1 MFFCIIIQRKVINL
15 RNATNN
21 NICESISSNTTD
33 WNSINWNKIEM
44 YVDKQQKRIYKAEV
58 NKDKRKVRNIQRL
71 LTNSRAV
78 AILAVRRVTETN
90 KGRKTPGIDGF
101 RALTDKEKGELA
113 DKILTMDIYKHKP
126 KPTLRKYI
134 LKKNGKFRALGIP
147 TIIDRVYQEIVR
159 IILEPQAEANFEST
173 SYGFRPK
180 RGVYDAIERI
190 HSYIRNDNW
199 CWVFEGDF
207 RACFDNLSHDFIL
220 KQLKGF
226 PLIKLIERFLKA
238 GYVDNNV
245 FNTTDKGTPQGGLLS
260 PLLANIALTGL
271 EEYLNITYRE
281 VHRNRNGIEDITYHS
296 QGNYRVTR
304 YADDFVIFSK
314 TREEIEQVRG
324 ILEPYLCERGLELAE
339 EKTKITHTHDGF
351 NFLGFNCRLY
361 KTANRYKCLIKPSK
375 ESIKKAKEKI
385 DYIFK
390 LCSGNSVDY
399 LIERLNPVIKG
410 IGYFWRISV
419 AKEIFSM
426 MDNYVWKKLR
436 RFLKRMHPKK
446 SWKWINNKYFPQY
459 DDEGNSIGKW
469 TLVGPNDK
477 VQLTKMH
484 RIPIRRWNMIKH
496 NYSPY
501 DANKSEYF
509 ENHMKKQFSR
519 R

>member
-1 MFFCIIIQRKVINL
+1 MFFCIIIQRKVNEL
-15 RNATNN
+15 RNAPNFH
-21 NICESISSNTTD
+21 ICESASSNVTD
-33 WNSINWNKIEM
+33 WETINWIKAEK

-58 NKDKRKVRNIQRL
+58 NKDRRKVRNIQRM
-71 LTNSRAV
+71 LTNSKAV
-78 AILAVRRVTETN
+78 IVLAVRRVTETN

-101 RALTDKEKGELA
+101 RALTDKEKGELV
-113 DKILTMDIYKHKP
+113 DKLLTMDIYKHNP

-134 LKKNGKFRALGIP
+134 PKKGNKLRALGIP
-147 TIIDRVYQEIVR
+147 TIIDRIYQEIVR
-159 IILEPQAEANFEST
+159 ILLEPQAEANFEPI
-173 SYGFRPK
+173 SYGFRPN

-190 HSYIRNDNW
+190 YTNIRKDNW

-220 KQLKGF
+220 KKLKGF
-226 PLIKLIERFLKA
+226 PLIKLVEKFLKA

-271 EEYLNITYRE
+271 EECLNVSYKE
-281 VHRNRNGIEDITYHS
+281 VHRNRNGTEDVTYYS

-304 YADDFVIFSK
+304 YADDFVIFAK
-314 TREEIEQVRG
+314 TKEDIGRVRG
-324 ILEPYLCERGLELAE
+324 LLEPYLHERGLELAE
-339 EKTKITHTHDGF
+339 NKTHITHTHEGF
-351 NFLGFNCRLY
+351 NFLGFNFKLY
-361 KTANRYKCLIKPSK
+361 KTANRYKCLTKPSK

-385 DYIFK
+385 HDIFRY
-390 LCSGNSVDY
+390 CRGNNVDY
-399 LIERLNPVIKG
+399 LIERLNSVING

-426 MDNYVWKKLR
+426 MDSYIWMKLR
-436 RFLKRMHPKK
+436 KFLKRMHPKK
-446 SWKWINNKYFPQY
+446 SWKWIINKYFPQY
-459 DDEGNSIGKW
+459 DDEGNYIGKW

-477 VQLTKMH
+477 IQLNKMS

-501 DANKSEYF
+501 DATKSEYF
-509 ENHMKKQFSR
+509 INRSRKQFSR